1 MQTNRA
7 KEKLNSGQ
15 AVLGTFMGL
24 GSPSVAELLSQ
35 VGLDFLVIETEHNG
49 LDSAEIEHMLMA
61 IKGTETVPIVR
72 VPSHE
77 QVFIQR
83 ALDMGAMGVIA
94 PMLRTAAEAEA
105 LVAATRY
112 PPHGIRGWGP
122 MRASQYTIDNDD
134 YITRANDNII
144 VAALL
149 ETTEAVENL
158 EEITSVPGFD
168 ALYLGMWDL
177 CFNMGFNPMEM
188 PFPETDAVIEYAAE
202 IGKKNGVA
210 IGIGSTT
217 PEELKQRMDQG
228 LTFLGFGPDYS
239 LVLNAVRAGV
249 DVFHESEQGS

>member
-1 MQTNRA
+1 MQTNRT
-7 KEKLNSGQ
+7 KEKLNAGE

-24 GSPSVAELLSQ
+24 GSPNVAELLSQ

-49 LDSAEIEHMLMA
+49 LDSAEIEHLLMA
-61 IKGTETVPIVR
+61 IKGTDTVPIVR

-83 ALDMGAMGVIA
+83 ALDMGALGTIA
-94 PMLRTAAEAEA
+94 PMLKTADEAEA
-105 LVAATRY
+105 LVAASRY

-122 MRASQYTIDNDD
+122 MRASQYTIDTDD
-134 YITRANDNII
+134 YIKRANDNII

-149 ETTEAVENL
+149 ETAEAVENL
-158 EEITSVPGFD
+158 EEITSVPGLD

-177 CFNMGFNPMEM
+177 CFSMGFNPIEM
-188 PFPETDAVIEYAAE
+188 PFPETDAVIEYAVE

-217 PEELKQRMDQG
+217 PGELKQRKDQG
-228 LTFLGFGPDYS
+228 LTFLGFGPDYY
-239 LVLNAVRAGV
+239 LVLNAVRSGIDAFRG
-249 DVFHESEQGS
+249 SEKGS

>member
-1 MQTNRA
+1 MQTNHA
-7 KEKLNSGQ
+7 KEKLNAGE

-24 GSPSVAELLSQ
+24 GSPNVAELMSQ

-49 LDSAEIEHMLMA
+49 LDSAEIEHLLMA
-61 IKGTETVPIVR
+61 IKGTDTVPIVR

-77 QVFIQR
+77 HVFIQR
-83 ALDMGAMGVIA
+83 ALDMGALGIIA

-112 PPHGIRGWGP
+112 PPHGTRGWGP
-122 MRASQYTIDNDD
+122 MRASQYTIDTAD
-134 YITRANDNII
+134 YISRANDNII
-144 VAALL
+144 VSALL
-149 ETTEAVENL
+149 ETKEAVENL
-158 EEITSVPGFD
+158 EEITSVPGLD

-177 CFNMGFNPMEM
+177 CFSMGFNPIDM

-217 PEELKQRMDQG
+217 PDELIMRKAQG
-228 LTFLGFGPDYS
+228 LTFLGFGPDYY
-239 LVLNAVRAGV
+239 LVLNAVRAGI
-249 DVFHESEQGS
+249 DAFHGSEKGS